1 MKSDEIYYLIGIDG
15 GASKTRA
22 VLFTNNGETLA
33 KSIGK
38 GTNLSLNPEI
48 ASDRIC
54 NLIRSLTNKVNIPIE
69 NIDAIGLGI
78 AGSSNQDGR
87 DIVFGKIDNMQLSPR
102 TIIMN
107 DAEAAYH
114 ISCPEE
120 MGILVTVGTGI
131 VCMSRDVGGKTIKQA
146 GLGHDQGDIGSG
158 FWIGKQAIL
167 NLTLNETSVLGD
179 KDLEEIMEKLLSHVL
194 ENDFASAIKKINE
207 SDDSVCIIAGLAE
220 SIIDLAEKGNEIALS
235 IMQEATHAVSEYIL
249 ALTYELKYNNKE
261 IILAGNGSLIKNI
274 FFRQS
279 INDELRFNFSDIKW
293 TFSKLSPAYG
303 AGLLAGKVHDISVG
317 IEKILKGDILA
328 PS

>member
-1 MKSDEIYYLIGIDG
+1 MNSDEICYLIGMDG

-22 VLFTNNGETLA
+22 VLFTSNGDTIA

-54 NLIRSLTNKVNIPIE
+54 DLIKSLISKVNVPIE
-69 NIDAIGLGI
+69 NIDSIGLGI

-114 ISCPEE
+114 IGCPEE

-131 VCMSRDVGGKTIKQA
+131 ICMSRDIKGKTIRQA

-158 FWIGKQAIL
+158 FWIGNQAIL

-179 KDLEEIMEKLLSHVL
+179 KDLEEIMDKLLSHVL
-194 ENDFASAIKKINE
+194 EDDFGTAIKKINE
-207 SDDSVCIIAGLAE
+207 SDDSVCMIAGLAE
-220 SIIDLAEKGNEIALS
+220 SIINLAENGNEIALS
-235 IMQEATHAVSEYIL
+235 IMQEASHAVAEYIL
-249 ALTYELKYNNKE
+249 ALTYELEYKNKD

-279 INDELRFNFSDIKW
+279 INDELRFNFSDVKW

-303 AGLLAGKVHDISVG
+303 AGLLAGKVNDISVG